1 MSRLYYFLAGFF
13 ILQAIEAFSIVDRLV
28 YGEWLG
34 KPGDKITQSLNLL
47 LILTSLALFGKG
59 YRRIRSIR
67 TSAILSLGLVVFLLL
82 STLWSVNRGA
92 SMRTAIEYL
101 FVLVGAIGIVGSLE
115 ADEFMDLLALMCFL
129 EGIVSLLL
137 LAVSPGSALTP
148 EGDFRGIFSQKNVL
162 GEAMTMG
169 ALASLH
175 GLRVGKR
182 RRLRSAVFLA
192 VVTIVALASK
202 SATSYLTM
210 FAFFGTDAV
219 IALIRKGGA
228 ARLLAVGVIVLL
240 LPIVVYGA
248 VFPDSMLEMIG
259 KDPTLTGRTDIWG
272 YVIADIHQRP
282 LLGWGYVAFWS
293 PDNPAAIE
301 IADSLHWFAPQ
312 AHNGILEMLLGVG
325 LIGTAFF
332 IFLWARTA
340 RLAIQCMRTPEK
352 GLAISCLLSCAGII
366 LVGISETVLVDPFEA
381 STSVFFITGFL
392 CERAVRAARRRRYP
406 TIRGNISRGIPVRT
420 RATQARA
427 RITQSKLG
435 IAGSGLR

>member
-175 GLRVGKR
+175 GLRVRQAQTVAQRRLSGGGHNRRIGVEICDLVLDDVCLLRYGRGHRSYPKGR
-182 RRLRSAVFLA
+182 RRAASCRRCDRFAAPHRGVRRSIPGFDAGDDRQGPDIDRAHGYLGLCDRGYSSKAV
-192 VVTIVALASK
+192 TG
-202 SATSYLTM
+202 M
-210 FAFFGTDAV
+210 G
-219 IALIRKGGA
+219 IR
-228 ARLLAVGVIVLL
+228 
-240 LPIVVYGA
+240 
-248 VFPDSMLEMIG
+248 
-259 KDPTLTGRTDIWG
+259 
-272 YVIADIHQRP
+272 
-282 LLGWGYVAFWS
+282 
-293 PDNPAAIE
+293 
-301 IADSLHWFAPQ
+301 
-312 AHNGILEMLLGVG
+312 
-325 LIGTAFF
+325 
-332 IFLWARTA
+332 
-340 RLAIQCMRTPEK
+340 C
-352 GLAISCLLSCAGII
+352 
-366 LVGISETVLVDPFEA
+366 VLVP
-381 STSVFFITGFL
+381 
-392 CERAVRAARRRRYP
+392 
-406 TIRGNISRGIPVRT
+406 
-420 RATQARA
+420 
-427 RITQSKLG
+427 
-435 IAGSGLR
+435 